1 MIWIKLTILG
11 IMGLI
16 MLGTFFAP
24 AIIAIVTGNPWF
36 LLLFLVSYIP
46 VWGEAMIFAA
56 VLSIIDR

>member
-1 MIWIKLTILG
+1 MNIFWKLTVLG

-36 LLLFLVSYIP
+36 LLLFCVSWTPTI
-46 VWGEAMIFAA
+46 GEAMIFGAI
-56 VLSIIDR
+56 LSIMK